1 VEDERITQKV
11 VEECYQNGLIIE
23 SAGRKDSV
31 IKLMPP
37 LTIELELLQQG
48 CSIIRQAIQEN
59 INKVLEVESYG

>member
-1 VEDERITQKV
+1 
-11 VEECYQNGLIIE
+11 
-23 SAGRKDSV
+23 
-31 IKLMPP
+31 MPP